1 MLPKKKKKS
10 QITTSHH
17 SPCRYTGNTCSAP
30 QATDHEAVHLALS
43 LDDAQFVIV
52 VGFHVEIRGQEE
64 LASTSATRSAEEER
78 PSSIFS
84 AEVVLDDVCSFSS
97 LFMKDPMTPE
107 YGGL

>member
-1 MLPKKKKKS
+1 MRAGLTKP
-10 QITTSHH
+10 
-17 SPCRYTGNTCSAP
+17 
-30 QATDHEAVHLALS
+30 
-43 LDDAQFVIV
+43 LDTQFV

-97 LFMKDPMTPE
+97 LFMKDLMTPE